1 MAKGPAY
8 TVPYRRRR
16 EGKTDYRLR
25 KKLILSK
32 LPRLV
37 VRKTNRNFIAQ
48 VVMATV
54 IGDIVITSAHSREL
68 RRKFGWLG
76 SLNNLPAA
84 YLVGLLC
91 GLRAAAKG
99 VEKAILDIGLHTPSK
114 GATVFA
120 AMKGFVDAGVE
131 VPHDESIL
139 PDESRIRGKHIA
151 KYAEL
156 LASTSTE
163 KYTRYFSEYLARG
176 LPPEKLPEHFDTIKE
191 KILNSFEK
199 QWNLS
204 SRE

>member
-8 TVPYRRRR
+8 RVPYRRRR
-16 EGKTDYRLR
+16 EGKTDYRHR
-25 KKLILSK
+25 KKLIISK

-54 IGDIVITSAHSREL
+54 IGDVVIASAHSREL
-68 RRKFGWLG
+68 RKRFGWLG

-114 GATVFA
+114 GAAVFA

-139 PDESRIRGKHIA
+139 PEETRIRGEHIA

-156 LASTSTE
+156 LVSTNKE
-163 KYTRYFSEYLARG
+163 KYMRYFSEYLARG
-176 LPPEKLPEHFDTIKE
+176 LPPEKLPEHFEAVKE
-191 KILNSFEK
+191 KILEAFK
-199 QWNLS
+199 GK
-204 SRE
+204 